1 MGGFMNKVQPI
12 RDRYKIFEI
21 DKLLKDKA
29 AKYQIMFQIGIYSG
43 LRISDILKLRV
54 EDVKDK
60 EYITL
65 KETKT
70 RKEKRFKIKKI
81 LKASLRAYCT
91 DKEKYE
97 FLIPSNRKIQK
108 AISRGMAYK
117 VINQVGEQA
126 GVVDLGTH
134 TMRKTF
140 GYHFY
145 KQTGDIVTLQQI
157 FNHSSIKIT
166 TAYIGIDQDRIDRA
180 MDEFEY

>member
-1 MGGFMNKVQPI
+1 MGVFMNKVQPI

-21 DKLLKDKA
+21 ENTLKKKA
-29 AKYQIMFQIGIYSG
+29 LKYQVMFQIGIYSG

-65 KETKT
+65 RETKT
-70 RKEKRFKIKKI
+70 RKEKRFKIKKT
-81 LKASLRAYCT
+81 LKNTLKLYCSEM
-91 DKEKYE
+91 EKYE
-97 FLIPSNRKIQK
+97 YLVQSNRGSNK

-117 VINQVGEQA
+117 VIKQA
-126 GVVDLGTH
+126 GIMSGIHNLGTH

-157 FNHSSIKIT
+157 FNHSSAKIT
-166 TAYIGIDQDRIDRA
+166 IGYIGIDQDRIDSA
-180 MDEFEY
+180 MDDFEY